1 MLPSEDLHNSL
12 VVVVA
17 KLTEERHQRNPYGNK
32 VSNKIKPLQQ
42 QITKSCNQIIQNLIS
57 TKHCHFASTI
67 ADFQYENYQNPAK
80 LL

>member
-1 MLPSEDLHNSL
+1 MLPTEDLHNSL

-42 QITKSCNQIIQNLIS
+42 QITEVTQSDHSKFG
-57 TKHCHFASTI
+57 KHQTLTLCLNNRRFSV
-67 ADFQYENYQNPAK
+67 
-80 LL
+80 